1 MIIKTIDAHTMGEPL
16 RVVVEGLPVIEG
28 TTMLEKQ
35 DYFSKN
41 FDKYR
46 RGLLL
51 EPHGHG
57 DMFGAILTEKV
68 HDSADIGVLF
78 MNTQGMEPMCGH
90 GAIAMAVIA
99 VKYGYVE
106 MKEPVT
112 TVRLDVPA
120 GIVSVDVEICNRR
133 VLSATLQNVESYMT
147 DKDIEVTL
155 DSKKS
160 VILDVAYGGNR
171 FALVKAENVGIN
183 LETEN
188 LKEIIDIGMDIK
200 RSLNRNKAYADVLGT
215 LFYQKSEDANA
226 DYKDVVIFGKGSVD
240 RSPCGTGTSAL
251 VSMLKAKGIVKA
263 NVGIAVKSI
272 FGGMFK
278 AEIYSER
285 VDKESFFIIPKIT
298 GNAYVIGES
307 EHYFNDDDPLE
318 YGFYM

>member
-16 RVVVEGLPVIEG
+16 RAVIEGLPLIEG
-28 TTMLEKQ
+28 STMLEKQ

-41 FDKYR
+41 YDKYR

-51 EPHGHG
+51 EPHGHS

-90 GAIAMAVIA
+90 GSIAMAVIA

-120 GIVSVDVEICNRR
+120 GIVSVDLEISNGR
-133 VLSATLQNVESYMT
+133 VLSASLQNIESYMT
-147 DKDIEVTL
+147 DKDIEISL

-160 VILDVAYGGNR
+160 VLLDVAYGGNR
-171 FALVKAENVGIN
+171 FALVKAENAGIN

-200 RSLNRNKAYADVLGT
+200 RSLNRNKDYVDVLGT
-215 LFYQKSEDANA
+215 LFYEKSEESNI
-226 DYKDVVIFGKGSVD
+226 DYKDVVVFGKGSVD

-251 VSMLKAKGIVKA
+251 VSMLRAKSIVKENA
-263 NVGIAVKSI
+263 EIVVKSI

-278 AEIYSER
+278 AEVYSEK
-285 VDKESFFIIPKIT
+285 VDKERLFVIPKIK
-298 GNAYVIGES
+298 GNAYVIGKS

-318 YGFYM
+318 YGLYM

>member
-16 RVVVEGLPVIEG
+16 RAVVEGLPTIVG
-28 TTMLEKQ
+28 STMLEKQ
-35 DYFSKN
+35 EYFSKN
-41 FDKYR
+41 FDEYR

-90 GAIAMAVIA
+90 GSIAMAVIA

-120 GIVSVDVEICNRR
+120 GIVSVDVEISNGR
-133 VLSATLQNVESYMT
+133 VMSATLQNVTSYMT
-147 DKDIEVTL
+147 DKDIEITL

-160 VILDVAYGGNR
+160 VLLDVAYGGNR
-171 FALVKAENVGIN
+171 FALVKAENAGIN

-188 LKEIIDIGMDIK
+188 LKNIIDIGMDIK
-200 RSLNRNKAYADVLGT
+200 RNLNRNKTYADVLGT
-215 LFYQKSEDANA
+215 LFYQKSEDANT
-226 DYKDVVIFGKGSVD
+226 DYKDVVVFGEGSVD

-251 VSMLKAKGIVKA
+251 VSMLRAKGIVKENA
-263 NVGIAVKSI
+263 EIAVISI
-272 FGGMFK
+272 FGGRFK
-278 AEIYSER
+278 VKIYSEKAK
-285 VDKESFFIIPKIT
+285 KEGVFVIPKIE

-307 EHYFNDDDPLE
+307 KHYFNDDDPLE